1 MSKSSTTATTLED
14 AKEALLRLEDPGDYT
29 DDEEEPFSTKD
40 GWEWNGVPL
49 SPESTE
55 TSESLTVTSTPT
67 PTPAPTPAP
76 TLTLSPSPASS
87 PTPFP
92 EPPAGGAVEGPSK
105 VRQKQQRKLL
115 VAHRKMILDLINELL
130 SPTPGK
136 TARYRR
142 EIVYYT
148 KHCLSNGWSGGVH
161 DGGLVFWRDCQKL
174 STFEE
179 MASELGVP
187 VGPVPKNKGKSQKK
201 IAENKA
207 RAKVRVEKK
216 ALKKA
221 RAEAQAEKSKKGK
234 TLKVS
239 PPEVSPLP
247 ENYQSLKCVRQTTAN
262 SEMVIPQEKTVP
274 VPPEH
279 EHTCMHAVPK
289 HEHTCMHAVP
299 KYEHTCMHAVPKYEH
314 TCMHAVPKHEHT
326 CMHKRKRKPKHK
338 HSATGKVTDRHA
350 VPSVN
355 GKHYPRLGQTKDKRK
370 KSWPRN
376 GKTKWVKSAKAKGTA
391 KGTAKGKAKGNAKGT
406 AKGKAKGKAKG
417 NAKGNG
423 PSSEDDPKNAPEG

>member
-289 HEHTCMHAVP
+289 HEHTCMH
-299 KYEHTCMHAVPKYEH
+299 
-314 TCMHAVPKHEHT
+314 
-326 CMHKRKRKPKHK
+326 KRKRKPKHK